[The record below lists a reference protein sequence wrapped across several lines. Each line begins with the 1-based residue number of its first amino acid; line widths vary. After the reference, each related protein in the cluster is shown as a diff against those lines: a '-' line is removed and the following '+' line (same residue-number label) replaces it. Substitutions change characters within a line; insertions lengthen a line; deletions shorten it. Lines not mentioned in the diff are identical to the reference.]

1 MLPRHMQAD
10 DLMADLSII
19 VDDIEVIKINHN
31 AILSAFQNTGV
42 NSICIVTV
50 CSEFVLLGLVEAQK
64 QNEQK
69 HEEIRKLSHRITD
82 ELKSELQSL
91 D

>member
-42 NSICIVTV
+42 NGICIVTV